1 MPTITRFA
9 PHPVLVPVTG
19 PATAGGRTLDAVDL
33 GCFRSD
39 LDWDRHGFDLVR
51 ACADRAIRDGFVL
64 CLRPTA
70 LGDRPGC
77 VDLGAHAFAVASLQ
91 RDFAARAMVVSPYDD
106 DGEDIRDMPAAEPAL
121 AQVAA

>member
-19 PATAGGRTLDAVDL
+19 PATAGGRSLDAVDL

-39 LDWDRHGFDLVR
+39 LDWNRHGFDLVK
-51 ACADRAIRDGFVL
+51 ACADRALRDGFVL
-64 CLRPTA
+64 CLRPTF
-70 LGDRPGC
+70 DRPGC

-106 DGEDIRDMPAAEPAL
+106 DGADIREMPAAEQ
-121 AQVAA
+121 AQEQAAA